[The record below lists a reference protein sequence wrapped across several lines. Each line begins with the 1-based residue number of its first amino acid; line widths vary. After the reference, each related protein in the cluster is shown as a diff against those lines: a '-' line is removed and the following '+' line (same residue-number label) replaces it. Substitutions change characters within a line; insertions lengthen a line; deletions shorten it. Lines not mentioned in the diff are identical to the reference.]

1 MAPASPSAAFPTP
14 LTGEVSVLQGT
25 PGSEIPGHFCCP
37 CPDLEVAVA
46 AGDGAGSAT
55 FVTPEQDWQKRR
67 EMCWEAAGIASGSRR
82 WGRDQR

>member
-1 MAPASPSAAFPTP
+1 M
-14 LTGEVSVLQGT
+14 
-25 PGSEIPGHFCCP
+25 
-37 CPDLEVAVA
+37 A